1 MAIENLSSNN
11 LDPKTDYKTV
21 YRIYRAN
28 ARLMI
33 TTASKD
39 PKMKSQM
46 IFWVEYFIGVTWGGT
61 SECADDTAIGGDVG
75 DDARW
80 TPWTD
85 SGSIL

>member
-11 LDPKTDYKTV
+11 LDPKTDYKSV

-46 IFWVEYFIGVTWGGT
+46 IF
-61 SECADDTAIGGDVG
+61 
-75 DDARW
+75 
-80 TPWTD
+80 
-85 SGSIL
+85 